1 MDLPENPTPH
11 IAYNN
16 VEGGDRSTPIL
27 TDYTTGGSSKYRI
40 WQTKENDNFFE
51 YCQYNVMK
59 NSCMLGCAYHRTNNI
74 KCPGRMTVKPELEK

>member
-16 VEGGDRSTPIL
+16 VEGGDRSTPVL

-40 WQTKENDNFFE
+40 WAILYGTPKKTINFF
-51 YCQYNVMK
+51 
-59 NSCMLGCAYHRTNNI
+59 NI
-74 KCPGRMTVKPELEK
+74 TSTT